1 MISGDQVSHI
11 HALAEMRADMRS
23 SDYARA
29 VRIGRVE
36 LDRGRESTELLVLL
50 AMAAQL
56 AEPQDG
62 ITQDDVRFWLERA
75 ADADVRNVDAQL
87 ELGHFLDN
95 VADTPALAVD
105 AFAAALEQSIEFVE
119 AALEG
124 LTSAVETADEATVER
139 VRKIRELAA
148 ERLTDLATP

>member
-1 MISGDQVSHI
+1 MSHI

-29 VRIGRVE
+29 VRTGRAE
-36 LDRGRESTELLVLL
+36 LERGRESTELLVLL

-87 ELGHFLDN
+87 ELGHFLDA
-95 VADTPALAVD
+95 VADTPPLAVD
-105 AFAAALEQSIEFVE
+105 AFSAALEQSLEFVE
-119 AALEG
+119 AALDG
-124 LTSAVETADEATVER
+124 LTSAVETADDTTVER
-139 VRKIRELAA
+139 VREIRERAA
-148 ERLTDLATP
+148 ERLAELAAP

>member
-1 MISGDQVSHI
+1 VSHI

-29 VRIGRVE
+29 VRTGRVE

-75 ADADVRNVDAQL
+75 ADADVRNVDAHL

-105 AFAAALEQSIEFVE
+105 AFEAALEQSIEFVE
-119 AALEG
+119 AALDG
-124 LTSAVETADEATVER
+124 LASAVETADEATVDR

-148 ERLTDLATP
+148 ERLTDLAAP

>member
-1 MISGDQVSHI
+1 VSHI

-29 VRIGRVE
+29 IRTGRAE
-36 LDRGRESTELLVLL
+36 LERGRESTELLVLL

-62 ITQDDVRFWLERA
+62 VTQDDVRFWLERA

-95 VADTPALAVD
+95 VADTPSLAVD
-105 AFAAALEQSIEFVE
+105 AFDAALEQAIEFVE

-124 LTSAVETADEATVER
+124 LTSAVESADESTVDR
-139 VRKIRELAA
+139 VRKIRERAADRLSDLAA
-148 ERLTDLATP
+148 P